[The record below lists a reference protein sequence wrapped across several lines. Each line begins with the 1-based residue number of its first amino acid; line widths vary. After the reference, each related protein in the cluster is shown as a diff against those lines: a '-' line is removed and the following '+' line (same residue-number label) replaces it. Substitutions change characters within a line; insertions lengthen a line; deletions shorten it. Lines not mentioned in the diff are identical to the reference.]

1 MDEKENIIKISDK
14 TDLTITEK
22 TEKILQYDP
31 EIKYYCNRCN
41 KDSFPKYK
49 RELDAFKFLFFMFF
63 IFASFF
69 LLLLIL
75 IMLFFRRFLSRVN
88 KNKTEQTKSETKI
101 KSREELSF
109 LGLILPQVKKI
120 ICVDCGKL
128 MKEESD
134 SGDFILVCILF
145 IFVILIF
152 FVLRYMFVK

>member
-75 IMLFFRRFLSRVN
+75 I
-88 KNKTEQTKSETKI
+88 
-101 KSREELSF
+101 
-109 LGLILPQVKKI
+109 
-120 ICVDCGKL
+120 
-128 MKEESD
+128 
-134 SGDFILVCILF
+134 
-145 IFVILIF
+145 
-152 FVLRYMFVK
+152 FVLYFYYYSYHISKN